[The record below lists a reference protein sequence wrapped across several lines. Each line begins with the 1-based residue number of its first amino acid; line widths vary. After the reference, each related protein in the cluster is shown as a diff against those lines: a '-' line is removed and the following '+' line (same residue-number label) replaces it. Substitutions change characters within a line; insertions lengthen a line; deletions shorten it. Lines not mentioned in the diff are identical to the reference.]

1 MEKRQIAKQR
11 HQWTV
16 AACGLLMSA
25 FALQGCQDDV
35 LTGQPSWLGNSIY
48 ERLEEDGNYTT
59 MLRLI
64 DDLGQ
69 HEVLSHTGSKT
80 LFAANDDAFQQWF
93 SHNGWG
99 VSRYEQLSVSQKKLL
114 LNNSMVNNAYLIE
127 LLSNGRPQGED
138 SHPAEGRTMRR
149 ETATSVYDS
158 VQIMKPDQMP
168 STPVWARF
176 KNNGRSIPVLKDA
189 TSAPMIHFL
198 PSYMKINKITSTDL
212 DVLTNH
218 QASDINE
225 AWVNG
230 KKVIERDITCKNG
243 YIQKVDG
250 VIESSPNMAEI
261 VHQHPAMSR
270 WAKMMDRFCAPYY
283 TAEGTREYNRLYNNQ
298 DSVYILRYYS
308 DYSAGGA
315 NTSTPNG
322 EAVSAKLK
330 FDPGWN
336 QYVSTSG
343 DANMNYDAGAM
354 FVPTNQALENWWH
367 NEGKDLQTEYGYI
380 DSIPEGTIAKLINVN
395 MRDVF
400 SEAIPSKFDKV
411 LNDAKVEMGIRIEDV
426 DSCFIGCN
434 GVVYMVN
441 RVFTPAEFASVS
453 YPALAHP
460 TIMNVIYWAISAAS
474 RVDPNTYKDGPALQ
488 LNFLPYLLSMDS
500 KYSLILPTN
509 NAMLWYV
516 DPSTY
521 GNEKDGME
529 YPDILQFFY
538 DETKSED
545 QKVRAYRYK
554 CFVDEN
560 GGITIDESVP
570 RSEESSRDVID
581 KCLKLLMDQMII
593 VGDVEDGHEYYKSKG
608 GTPIRVTRSGD
619 GRIAFAGG
627 WQMNHNKVLPAN
639 PEDIYTKTNGKSYV
653 INDQMPLTTEKSVFL
668 TLDER
673 EEFSKFLELLDNDGA
688 DLLATT
694 VTKNK
699 YEAGMQKKSSKNLK
713 LLDNYNYTIYAPTN
727 SAIQELIDQGLLPTW
742 DDYEAQTEEIWGSEE
757 AAEQAKAIIK
767 DIIVGFL
774 RYHVQDHAVLVNMAP
789 ETYDEENGQKTPRYE
804 NTYETMKRN
813 LETGRFDPVVVNNE
827 PGQMW
832 VRDLLGNTRHIVKT
846 EGLYNRIC
854 REYWFKTTGEC
865 YMASDAVVHQI
876 DGVLLSEQMTPWK
889 DQLNKVRAR
898 RN

>member
-1 MEKRQIAKQR
+1 
-11 HQWTV
+11 
-16 AACGLLMSA
+16 
-25 FALQGCQDDV
+25 
-35 LTGQPSWLGNSIY
+35 
-48 ERLEEDGNYTT
+48 
-59 MLRLI
+59 
-64 DDLGQ
+64 
-69 HEVLSHTGSKT
+69 
-80 LFAANDDAFQQWF
+80 
-93 SHNGWG
+93 
-99 VSRYEQLSVSQKKLL
+99 
-114 LNNSMVNNAYLIE
+114 
-127 LLSNGRPQGED
+127 
-138 SHPAEGRTMRR
+138 
-149 ETATSVYDS
+149 
-158 VQIMKPDQMP
+158 
-168 STPVWARF
+168 
-176 KNNGRSIPVLKDA
+176 
-189 TSAPMIHFL
+189 
-198 PSYMKINKITSTDL
+198 MKINKITSTDL

-218 QASDINE
+218 QANDINE

-270 WAKMMDRFCAPYY
+270 WARMMDRFSAPYY

-308 DYSAGGA
+308 DYSADGA
-315 NTSTPNG
+315 NTTTPSG
-322 EAVSAKLK
+322 EAVNAKLK

-354 FVPTNQALENWWH
+354 FVPTNQALEAWWQ
-367 NEGKDLQTEYGYI
+367 NEGKDLQTEYGEI
-380 DSIPEGTIAKLINVN
+380 DSIPEATMAKLINVN

-411 LNDAKVEMGIRIEDV
+411 LNDAKVEMGIRTEDV

-434 GVVYMVN
+434 GIVYMVN
-441 RVFTPAEFASVS
+441 RVYTPAEFASVA

-460 TIMNVIYWAISAAS
+460 TIMNVIYWVISAAS
-474 RVDPNTYKDGPALQ
+474 RVTPTYSGPALQ

-570 RSEESSRDVID
+570 RTEESNRDVIS
-581 KCLKLLMDQMII
+581 KCLKFLMDQMII
-593 VGDVEDGHEYYKSKG
+593 VGDVEDGHEFYKSKG
-608 GTPIRVTRSGD
+608 GTPIRVTRD
-619 GRIAFAGG
+619 ANGRLAFAGG

-639 PEDIYTKTNGKSYV
+639 PEDIYVKTNGKSYV

-673 EEFSKFLELLDNDGA
+673 DEFSKFLELLDNDGA

-694 VTKNK
+694 VTKNN

-713 LLDNYNYTIYAPTN
+713 LLDNYNYTIYVPTN

-767 DIIVGFL
+767 DIIVNFL
-774 RYHVQDHAVLVNMAP
+774 RYHIQDHAVLVNMAP

-813 LETGRFDPVVVNNE
+813 LETGRFNPLVVNNE

-832 VRDLLGNTRHIVKT
+832 VRDMLGNTRHIVKT

>member
-158 VQIMKPDQMP
+158 VQIMRPDQMP

-218 QASDINE
+218 QANDINE

-270 WAKMMDRFCAPYY
+270 WARMMDRFSAPYY

-308 DYSAGGA
+308 DFSAGGA
-315 NTSTPNG
+315 NTTTPSG
-322 EAVSAKLK
+322 EAVNAKLK

-354 FVPTNQALENWWH
+354 FVPTNQALEAWWQ
-367 NEGKDLQTEYGYI
+367 NEGKDLQTEYGWQ
-380 DSIPEGTIAKLINVN
+380 SSSTSTCEMCSP
-395 MRDVF
+395 R
-400 SEAIPSKFDKV
+400 PSPR
-411 LNDAKVEMGIRIEDV
+411 N
-426 DSCFIGCN
+426 
-434 GVVYMVN
+434 
-441 RVFTPAEFASVS
+441 
-453 YPALAHP
+453 
-460 TIMNVIYWAISAAS
+460 
-474 RVDPNTYKDGPALQ
+474 
-488 LNFLPYLLSMDS
+488 
-500 KYSLILPTN
+500 
-509 NAMLWYV
+509 
-516 DPSTY
+516 ST
-521 GNEKDGME
+521 
-529 YPDILQFFY
+529 
-538 DETKSED
+538 
-545 QKVRAYRYK
+545 RY
-554 CFVDEN
+554 
-560 GGITIDESVP
+560 
-570 RSEESSRDVID
+570 
-581 KCLKLLMDQMII
+581 
-593 VGDVEDGHEYYKSKG
+593 
-608 GTPIRVTRSGD
+608 
-619 GRIAFAGG
+619 
-627 WQMNHNKVLPAN
+627 
-639 PEDIYTKTNGKSYV
+639 
-653 INDQMPLTTEKSVFL
+653 
-668 TLDER
+668 
-673 EEFSKFLELLDNDGA
+673 
-688 DLLATT
+688 
-694 VTKNK
+694 
-699 YEAGMQKKSSKNLK
+699 
-713 LLDNYNYTIYAPTN
+713 
-727 SAIQELIDQGLLPTW
+727 
-742 DDYEAQTEEIWGSEE
+742 
-757 AAEQAKAIIK
+757 
-767 DIIVGFL
+767 
-774 RYHVQDHAVLVNMAP
+774 
-789 ETYDEENGQKTPRYE
+789 
-804 NTYETMKRN
+804 
-813 LETGRFDPVVVNNE
+813 
-827 PGQMW
+827 
-832 VRDLLGNTRHIVKT
+832 
-846 EGLYNRIC
+846 
-854 REYWFKTTGEC
+854 
-865 YMASDAVVHQI
+865 
-876 DGVLLSEQMTPWK
+876 
-889 DQLNKVRAR
+889 
-898 RN
+898 